1 MFNTY
6 GQDAYHAGPAPQV
19 TSRFTT
25 DAPAA
30 PAIRKATEA
39 TPQSRAC
46 PIHPVSQ
53 TRKERF
59 MRRPVIIALCFV
71 AATATALCQQGTSS
85 SQLVSRSTTAIGYP
99 VGGGSTKVDLR
110 STSSIP
116 QANGEAEVE
125 AKQGVTNIEA
135 KVKGLVPASKLGT
148 ELLTYVLW
156 AVSPDGR
163 TSNLG
168 EIQINNSGEGELKAT
183 TQLQTFSLL
192 VTAEPYFS
200 VRQPN
205 EIVVLENVLRK
216 GTKGRIF
223 PIKEYKLM
231 RRAQYEKLGNPLA
244 LSLDLKTVPLE
255 IYEARNAVEI
265 AKSRGADQYAPEIFT
280 KADGGLKIAENALGR
295 KVGKKEIVSLAR
307 SAVQFAED
315 ARALA
320 AQRQEEER
328 ITNEREAAAAKA
340 RAEAEAKASAEA
352 AAAKLR
358 ADEEARRQAELAAVR
373 AKAEAEAKA
382 SAEAAAAKL
391 RAEEEAKRQAEL
403 AAAQAKADAEAR
415 ASAEAAAAKLR
426 ADEEARR
433 QAELAAAQAKAEAE
447 AKASA
452 EAAIAK
458 RKADEEVRRQ
468 AELAAAKEAQM
479 KAEAAAAAAKAEAEA
494 ERARLEAETLRA
506 KEEAAKADA
515 ERARQAAERLRAQL
529 LEQLNRIL
537 ETKDSPRGL
546 IVTMAD
552 VLFDTGKYDL
562 RQQTR
567 EKLARLS
574 GIILAHPGL
583 NLEIEGHTDS
593 TGGDKLNQNLSEQ
606 RAAKVRTYLIE
617 QGLSGDSITS
627 KGFGKTMPVADNS
640 TAAGRQLNRRV
651 EIIVSGEAIGSKIGM

>member
-1 MFNTY
+1 
-6 GQDAYHAGPAPQV
+6 
-19 TSRFTT
+19 
-25 DAPAA
+25 
-30 PAIRKATEA
+30 
-39 TPQSRAC
+39 
-46 PIHPVSQ
+46 
-53 TRKERF
+53 
-59 MRRPVIIALCFV
+59 MRRPVIIVLCFA
-71 AATATALCQQGTSS
+71 AATATALCQQETSS
-85 SQLVSRSTTAIGYP
+85 SQLISKSTTAIGYP

-110 STSSIP
+110 STSAIP
-116 QANGEAEVE
+116 RANGEAEVE

-135 KVKGLVPASKLGT
+135 KVKGLVQASKLGT

-223 PIKEYKLM
+223 PIREYKLM

-265 AKSRGADQYAPEIFT
+265 AKSRGADKYAPEIFT

-320 AQRQEEER
+320 AQRQEDER

-391 RAEEEAKRQAEL
+391 RADEEARRQAEL
-403 AAAQAKADAEAR
+403 AAVRAKAEAEAR

-433 QAELAAAQAKAEAE
+433 QAELAAVRAKAEAE

-458 RKADEEVRRQ
+458 RQADEEVRRQ
-468 AELAAAKEAQM
+468 AELAAAKEAQL
-479 KAEAAAAAAKAEAEA
+479 KAEAEAAAAKAKAEAEK
-494 ERARLEAETLRA
+494 ARLEAEALRA

-546 IVTMAD
+546 VITMAD

-593 TGGDKLNQNLSEQ
+593 TGGDKLNQTLSEQ

-651 EIIVSGEAIGSKIGM
+651 EIIVSGEAIGSKIGL